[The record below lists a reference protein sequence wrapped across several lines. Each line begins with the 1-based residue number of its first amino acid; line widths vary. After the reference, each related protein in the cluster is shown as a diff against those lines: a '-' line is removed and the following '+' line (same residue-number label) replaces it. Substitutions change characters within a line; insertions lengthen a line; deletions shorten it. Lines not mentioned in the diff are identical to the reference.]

1 MNSNPSCT
9 PRGIR
14 IWMCL
19 TRRVAFVVAVG
30 TITPICRHFHDVLA
44 SNLYL
49 ECDEFSKNKNKNLHN
64 DNAPEQGA
72 QEPDARHPTAG
83 CVHEVKDAD
92 AFVPQMAEET
102 TDLWLINYYA
112 GWCPHCIT
120 FAPAWKELAGK
131 YQKQNVHFGAVNC
144 EVQTQWCAQV
154 GVSAYPTLRA
164 YHIRKEDKSRAGD
177 GKPIELSQADKHGK
191 DRIQLYTGLIDAILQ
206 TRYGGRGSG
215 SDSAE
220 ASSSASAPSG
230 ASAPSAPSAS
240 AEDPPSPPVSSSEQ
254 QLLLTESSPWRFSDD
269 GSTLFSAR
277 ERDAAVGLLQ
287 NLKLNSF
294 LRVDVG
300 TGHLPPKVW
309 AELLAWLAF
318 VAEYFPR
325 AKLRADLQQ
334 LTSTLR
340 KAEAP
345 TQAHQWSAILA
356 NWAAS
361 PERQDALVKEV
372 FSTSPSSSSSS
383 SASAPDVHVSGSGS
397 GPSPAYH
404 AVNSFTGALWQLLHI
419 LSASVDRRH
428 PATGS
433 PTVRGSRGGP
443 DHVHDEDLNSEPQSL
458 RTAGGAADAFPAER
472 RIWYDR
478 LRGFV
483 DNFFGCEECR
493 RHFLDRFDKCAF
505 GRCDA
510 KHPAALFLWELH
522 NRVTQRVYREN
533 VEHHHEDLSIQNI
546 EPKLLFP
553 SVQQCPGCYLK
564 EPPRRGRQSAVEK
577 SKWKDFVAEVKR
589 GSSGR
594 PANSASKNSSSASR
608 PDLADEDDEEDGR
621 ETSFAGKAATEESTQ
636 LFYQIFDKKRTEAFL
651 LAAFLPGRMSS
662 TSVLAGQPAAGEV
675 GGGGKGKGEGDVP
688 AGASS
693 SSTTAGEL
701 KLAAVDVTAGAEQ
714 LVSLHLMPAVGVLFF
729 LLFVLY
735 TFCRKKVHLF
745 PYYMSAVWKVLKRR
759 LPFSLSSAAGG
770 NTLVPTRRPSS
781 ASNQQGAHHL
791 RALDNLDTQTFELD
805 LGRGTGAAAGVQRV
819 GAFAG
824 DEMI

>member
-1 MNSNPSCT
+1 
-9 PRGIR
+9 
-14 IWMCL
+14 MCL

-318 VAEYFPR
+318 VA
-325 AKLRADLQQ
+325 D
-334 LTSTLR
+334 
-340 KAEAP
+340 
-345 TQAHQWSAILA
+345 
-356 NWAAS
+356 
-361 PERQDALVKEV
+361 
-372 FSTSPSSSSSS
+372 
-383 SASAPDVHVSGSGS
+383 GSGS

-662 TSVLAGQPAAGEV
+662 TSVLAGQPAAGE
-675 GGGGKGKGEGDVP
+675 
-688 AGASS
+688 
-693 SSTTAGEL
+693 
-701 KLAAVDVTAGAEQ
+701 
-714 LVSLHLMPAVGVLFF
+714 
-729 LLFVLY
+729 
-735 TFCRKKVHLF
+735 
-745 PYYMSAVWKVLKRR
+745 
-759 LPFSLSSAAGG
+759 
-770 NTLVPTRRPSS
+770 
-781 ASNQQGAHHL
+781 QGAHHL